1 MGLFAF
7 RLVHVVDLSDAQLQI
22 ASFKPHL
29 YLCMCLHLGAQ
40 MRAFICQH
48 EILMLMLLV
57 LSQFVFSLVDSF
69 CMFLPYPW
77 ASASRTLDSMERCL
91 RLVARCDPTSQN
103 VAAID
108 VTHVCNSLGISRL
121 SLIQLFSTIL
131 FHTEGDERYGQV
143 PARVLVGSSGPV
155 QKE

>member
-1 MGLFAF
+1 MPLQVLTHWQSQTQSLFALALVQRVLQGRIQFSRQEAAFAMGLFAF
-7 RLVHVVDLSDAQLQI
+7 RLVNVVDCSDAQLQT

-48 EILMLMLLV
+48 KILVHMLLV
-57 LSQFVFSLVDSF
+57 LSQFVFFLVDSF

-77 ASASRTLDSMERCL
+77 ASAARTLDSMERCL

-108 VTHVCNSLGISRL
+108 V
-121 SLIQLFSTIL
+121 
-131 FHTEGDERYGQV
+131 
-143 PARVLVGSSGPV
+143 
-155 QKE
+155 